1 MNVPGEVEKEAEFIY
16 RRILHEKLLERKI
29 ESAAAEVKES
39 GVNADI
45 RRVDVNSI
53 ANEEIRTFGGEWL
66 SEQMLDDCGPSG
78 FQSQHIEDEEME
90 KRVESE
96 ILSRTVHPTPEL
108 ETTRWM
114 GNESSLNRVLSL
126 HKTPDHRKLYEASR
140 KLYEHR
146 DEVETFLYQHFELNY
161 PDRMHLCL
169 YGLTNFY
176 FAGLKEGS
184 EFSQFG
190 LGKEKRS
197 DAKLISLA
205 LLTDGQGF
213 IRHSKFYK
221 GNISEP
227 STLQSVLSEMEEAGR
242 KDQPV

>member
-1 MNVPGEVEKEAEFIY
+1 MIAVQAVFC
-16 RRILHEKLLERKI
+16 RSILR
-29 ESAAAEVKES
+29 
-39 GVNADI
+39 
-45 RRVDVNSI
+45 
-53 ANEEIRTFGGEWL
+53 
-66 SEQMLDDCGPSG
+66 
-78 FQSQHIEDEEME
+78 ME

-114 GNESSLNRVLSL
+114 GNESSLNGVLAL

-146 DEVETFLYQHFELNY
+146 DEVETFLHQHFELNY

-184 EFSQFG
+184 ELSQFG

-197 DAKLISLA
+197 NAKLISPT
-205 LLTDGQGF
+205 LLTNGQGF

-227 STLQSVLSEMEEAGR
+227 STLQDVLSEMEEAGR
-242 KDQPV
+242 KDISLFESRPVAVMEAGIATEDNLVALREKGFDYLLRIPL